1 MLRELKTFVAV
12 TQYGTFAAAGQRIGL
27 TQSAVSAQMRILENA
42 LGVRLFDRSG
52 RSVMLSAAGNRILP
66 MAEEILGIFARM
78 SQPNNVSEYR
88 GVVKIGAIS
97 TIQSGLLP
105 EVLVDIQQV
114 APHLETRLVPGVS
127 FNLLSMVETGDV
139 DLAITIKPSFSLPK
153 ELWCETLLREPYA
166 LIVPQGIEGDD
177 ARALL
182 REQPF
187 VRYDRTSFGGR
198 LVSQFL
204 REQRLEPRQI
214 LELDEIEAI
223 VRMVENRLGV
233 ALVPLSGQWLS
244 RQANVRIVPLHSR
257 TFFRELIIVMRNAN
271 RRSSLH
277 MMLTQCLSE
286 GAKKLQSHW
295 LPTDNDPT
303 SLRDEY
309 R

>member
-42 LGVRLFDRSG
+42 LGIRLFDRSG
-52 RSVMLSAAGNRILP
+52 RSVMLSAAGNRVLP
-66 MAEEILGIFARM
+66 MAEEILSIFARM

-105 EVLVDIQQV
+105 EVLVGIQQL

-139 DLAITIKPSFSLPK
+139 DLAITIKPSFSLAK
-153 ELWCETLLREPYA
+153 ELWSETLLREPYV
-166 LIVPQGIEGDD
+166 LIVPQDVTGDD

-204 REQRLEPRQI
+204 REQRIEPRQI

-223 VRMVENRLGV
+223 VRMVENRLGI
-233 ALVPLSGQWLS
+233 ALVPLSGQWLK
-244 RQANVRIVPLHSR
+244 RHAKVRVIPLQAA
-257 TFFRELIIVMRNAN
+257 TFYRELIIVMRHAN

-277 MMLTQCLSE
+277 MMLTRCLSE
-286 GAKKLQSHW
+286 GARALESDHQAPS
-295 LPTDNDPT
+295 PD
-303 SLRDEY
+303 
-309 R
+309 

>member
-42 LGVRLFDRSG
+42 LGVQLFDRSG

-139 DLAITIKPSFSLPK
+139 DLAITIKPSFSLAK
-153 ELWCETLLREPYA
+153 ELWCETLLREPYV
-166 LIVPQGIEGDD
+166 LIVPEGVDGDD
-177 ARALL
+177 ARTLL

-244 RQANVRIVPLHSR
+244 RNARVRIVPLQSR
-257 TFFRELIIVMRNAN
+257 TFYRELIIVMRHAN

-277 MMLTQCLSE
+277 MMLTQCLLS
-286 GAKKLQSHW
+286 GAKRLESHW
-295 LPTDNDPT
+295 PAPDA
-303 SLRDEY
+303 E
-309 R
+309 